1 MLCWVGQA
9 LKAEAVFSTL
19 ACLGRFLEE
28 EVAAAF
34 QDDKNLD
41 CYRKKYRALNVAAK
55 APNP

>member
-9 LKAEAVFSTL
+9 LKAEAVFSAL
-19 ACLGRFLEE
+19 ACLGGFLED

-41 CYRKKYRALNVAAK
+41 C
-55 APNP
+55 